1 MRFMFLLLN
10 MTVFNCFLEQKF
22 IFCMDNNFP
31 FATLTCYV
39 NFLTSV
45 FKLFSGWY
53 FLNQWNLP
61 TFDNT
66 QWNITKEWH
75 KTKVQNYL
83 IRKFRKKNHLINIMS
98 FDNNLT
104 LILDK
109 RNFSIKDD
117 IGNASN
123 TTSNNDADDPNFG
136 QHNITAI
143 VVLTLIYG
151 LLSLTACVGNL
162 LVIWIIGKYLF
173 VYFCSLYFLGL
184 NYLKSFE
191 RKIYFVL
198 QQFCCYYA

>member
-1 MRFMFLLLN
+1 M
-10 MTVFNCFLEQKF
+10 
-22 IFCMDNNFP
+22 
-31 FATLTCYV
+31 
-39 NFLTSV
+39 
-45 FKLFSGWY
+45 
-53 FLNQWNLP
+53 NQWNLP

-66 QWNITKEWH
+66 QWNITKKWN

-173 VYFCSLYFLGL
+173 VYFCSLFFLRL

-198 QQFCCYYA
+198 QLYCWHFP

>member
-1 MRFMFLLLN
+1 M
-10 MTVFNCFLEQKF
+10 
-22 IFCMDNNFP
+22 
-31 FATLTCYV
+31 
-39 NFLTSV
+39 
-45 FKLFSGWY
+45 
-53 FLNQWNLP
+53 NQWNLP

-198 QQFCCYYA
+198 RQFCCHYA

>member
-1 MRFMFLLLN
+1 MLR
-10 MTVFNCFLEQKF
+10 
-22 IFCMDNNFP
+22 
-31 FATLTCYV
+31 
-39 NFLTSV
+39 
-45 FKLFSGWY
+45 KLFDIC
-53 FLNQWNLP
+53 FQ
-61 TFDNT
+61 TFFQVDIFWISETYRLLTTRNGISPKNEIKPKSKII
-66 QWNITKEWH
+66 WSEIFE
-75 KTKVQNYL
+75 
-83 IRKFRKKNHLINIMS
+83 KKNNLSNIMS

-173 VYFCSLYFLGL
+173 VYFCSLYFLRL

-198 QQFCCYYA
+198 QLYCWHFP

>member
-1 MRFMFLLLN
+1 M
-10 MTVFNCFLEQKF
+10 
-22 IFCMDNNFP
+22 
-31 FATLTCYV
+31 
-39 NFLTSV
+39 
-45 FKLFSGWY
+45 
-53 FLNQWNLP
+53 NQWNLP

-66 QWNITKEWH
+66 QWNITKEWN

-173 VYFCSLYFLGL
+173 VYFCSLYFLRL
-184 NYLKSFE
+184 NYLKSFR

-198 QQFCCYYA
+198 QLYCWHFP

>member
-1 MRFMFLLLN
+1 MLR
-10 MTVFNCFLEQKF
+10 
-22 IFCMDNNFP
+22 
-31 FATLTCYV
+31 
-39 NFLTSV
+39 
-45 FKLFSGWY
+45 KLFDICFSN
-53 FLNQWNLP
+53 FFQVFVFESAKATNL
-61 TFDNT
+61 
-66 QWNITKEWH
+66 
-75 KTKVQNYL
+75 KTINGKWPKDEIGPQSKS
-83 IRKFRKKNHLINIMS
+83 IWSKFGKKNHLINIMS
-98 FDNNLT
+98 IDNNLT

-173 VYFCSLYFLGL
+173 VYFCSLSVFR
-184 NYLKSFE
+184 LKYS
-191 RKIYFVL
+191 KSLLKLV
-198 QQFCCYYA
+198 